1 MVIQIGTYDIE
12 TVSFSAGTRTITV
25 ENFYETFNM
34 SNVKL
39 ITVHRDPS
47 AGANGSFV
55 IAAPSYWLA
64 SITEITSGTYE
75 IEYSSNLPELESGD
89 TVFISVEI
97 LNPTYDLDSAVQ
109 KTINQSPEWAHYT
122 DQLEI
127 GDYTNQA
134 AGVTRDVIYSS
145 GYKHHMLALLG
156 STGADNSVTINLQV
170 PGVSTAVDTDD
181 VDWIDITNL
190 ITGSNDLIITS
201 GTTDYNEIFFI
212 DTDIIFDRLMVR
224 SEFANGGTATNT
236 LTISHKQA

>member
-34 SNVKL
+34 SNIKL

-55 IAAPSYWLA
+55 ISAPSYWLA

-75 IEYSSNLPELESGD
+75 IEYSSNLPVLESGD

-97 LNPTYDLDSAVQ
+97 IDPTYDLDSAVQ

-127 GDYTNQA
+127 ADYTNQA
-134 AGVTRDVIYSS
+134 AGTTRDVIYSA
-145 GYKHHMLALLG
+145 GYKHHMLAFLG
-156 STGADNSVTINLQV
+156 STGAGNTVTITLQV
-170 PGVSTAVDTDD
+170 PGVTTAVDTDD
-181 VDWIDITNL
+181 IDWIDVTNI
-190 ITGSNDLIITS
+190 ITGQNSLVIDASTS
-201 GTTDYNEIFFI
+201 DFKDIYFI
-212 DTDIIFDRLMVR
+212 DTNIIFDRLMVK
-224 SEFANGGTATNT
+224 SVFANGGTATNT